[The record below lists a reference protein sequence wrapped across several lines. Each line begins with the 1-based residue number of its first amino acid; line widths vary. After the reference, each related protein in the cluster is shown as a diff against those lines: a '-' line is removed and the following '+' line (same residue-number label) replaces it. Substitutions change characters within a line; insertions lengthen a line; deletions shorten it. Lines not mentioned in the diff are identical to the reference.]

1 MQSVEVFSNW
11 LIDILTNSIW
21 GQLFWCILS
30 AVIGVVLSAFM
41 SMLSSNKKSPNWY
54 FNSTTILDTSL
65 MNLEKLKAS
74 FDGNEVKNLA
84 VVDFLLWN
92 TGKAAIRKED
102 IVEPLMITVPEEFAV
117 YSACVIEESRDSIEA
132 KARLSAVNAVEIDL
146 KYLDYDDYI
155 RVQFISNCTQL
166 SKYNFSGRILECEKF
181 INGTF
186 DRKTVWAEWKS
197 IKHLVL
203 FTLACHFVYAEF
215 NIIEAEL
222 LPMIG
227 NESAKSLVAPIFDTI
242 VMFANIFFAI
252 GLSLTACC
260 IGYKKASDSR
270 AKKCSFREGLR
281 RSDE

>member
-30 AVIGVVLSAFM
+30 AVIGVALSAFM
-41 SMLSSNKKSPNWY
+41 SMLSSNKKHPSWY

-65 MNLEKLKAS
+65 INLEKLKAS
-74 FDGNEVKNLA
+74 FGGNDVKNLA
-84 VVDFLLWN
+84 VIDFLLRN

-132 KARLSAVNAVEIDL
+132 RVSLSAINEVEIDL
-146 KYLDYDDYI
+146 KYLDYGDYI

-166 SKYNFSGRILECEKF
+166 SKYNFNGRVLECEKF
-181 INGTF
+181 INGTY

-197 IKHLVL
+197 IKNLML

-215 NIIEAEL
+215 NMVEAEF

-227 NESAKSLVAPIFDTI
+227 NESVKSLVVPIFDNI
-242 VMFANIFFAI
+242 VMFANIFYALGI
-252 GLSLTACC
+252 SLTACC
-260 IGYKKASDSR
+260 FGYKKASDLR
-270 AKKCSFREGLR
+270 VKKCSFGEGLHN
-281 RSDE
+281 SDE